1 MIFKNR
7 FVIFF
12 GMLLSFPACSSSDAG
27 NGAGEEESQPKPQP
41 KEYTDISVI
50 SFNIRVDNAADGTNV
65 WRNRRDAVVTMIE
78 RERPML
84 LGLQEAQPHQITY
97 LSEHCPDYAWY
108 GLGRDTG
115 KVPPATDSYA
125 AEETMAI
132 FWRTAEL
139 ELLDKG
145 TFWLSETPDQVSKGW
160 DASYRRT
167 CTWAGFRHKK
177 SGQTCYFFNT
187 HLDNDG
193 KVAREESIKLLVSRM
208 KTINSKRRVSFLT
221 ADFNSNVTDACFA
234 PLHVYMRDARAN
246 AAVSDDYPSWNGYGA
261 STGRL
266 DHVFFSGDNCTAREF
281 RTLRGDYGV
290 PYISDHYP
298 VAAWFRCS
306 ND

>member
-1 MIFKNR
+1 
-7 FVIFF
+7 
-12 GMLLSFPACSSSDAG
+12 MLLSFPACSSSGAG

-132 FWRTAEL
+132 FWRTVEL

-298 VAAWFRCS
+298 VAACFRCS

>member
-1 MIFKNR
+1 
-7 FVIFF
+7 
-12 GMLLSFPACSSSDAG
+12 MLLSFPACSSSDAG

-97 LSEHCPDYAWY
+97 LSEHCPNYAWY

>member
-1 MIFKNR
+1 
-7 FVIFF
+7 
-12 GMLLSFPACSSSDAG
+12 MLLSFPACSSSDAG

-160 DASYRRT
+160 DTSYRRT

-298 VAAWFRCS
+298 VAACFRCS

>member
-1 MIFKNR
+1 
-7 FVIFF
+7 
-12 GMLLSFPACSSSDAG
+12 MLLSFPACSSSDAG

-125 AEETMAI
+125 AEETMAV
-132 FWRTAEL
+132 FWRTTEL

-298 VAAWFRCS
+298 VAACFRCS

>member
-1 MIFKNR
+1 
-7 FVIFF
+7 
-12 GMLLSFPACSSSDAG
+12 MLLSFPACSSSDAG

-167 CTWAGFRHKK
+167 CTWAGFRHRK

-281 RTLRGDYGV
+281 RTLQGDYGV

>member
-1 MIFKNR
+1 
-7 FVIFF
+7 
-12 GMLLSFPACSSSDAG
+12 MLLSFPACSSSDAG

-167 CTWAGFRHKK
+167 CTWAGFRHRK
-177 SGQTCYFFNT
+177 SGQICYFFNT

-298 VAAWFRCS
+298 VAVCFRCS

>member
-1 MIFKNR
+1 
-7 FVIFF
+7 
-12 GMLLSFPACSSSDAG
+12 MLLSFPACSSSDAG

-65 WRNRRDAVVTMIE
+65 WRHRRDAVVTMIE

-298 VAAWFRCS
+298 VAACFRCS

>member
-1 MIFKNR
+1 
-7 FVIFF
+7 
-12 GMLLSFPACSSSDAG
+12 MLLSFPACSSSDAG

-84 LGLQEAQPHQITY
+84 LGLQEAQQHQITY

>member
-1 MIFKNR
+1 
-7 FVIFF
+7 
-12 GMLLSFPACSSSDAG
+12 MLLSFPACSSSDAG

-145 TFWLSETPDQVSKGW
+145 TFWLSETPDRVSKGW

-298 VAAWFRCS
+298 VAACFRCS

>member
-1 MIFKNR
+1 
-7 FVIFF
+7 
-12 GMLLSFPACSSSDAG
+12 MLLSFPACSSSDAG
-27 NGAGEEESQPKPQP
+27 NGAGEEELQPKPQP

>member
-1 MIFKNR
+1 
-7 FVIFF
+7 
-12 GMLLSFPACSSSDAG
+12 MLLSFPACSSSDAG

-167 CTWAGFRHKK
+167 CTWAGFRHRK

>member
-1 MIFKNR
+1 MICKNR
-7 FVIFF
+7 FVLFF

-145 TFWLSETPDQVSKGW
+145 TFWLSETPDRVSKGW

-298 VAAWFRCS
+298 VAACFRCS

>member
-1 MIFKNR
+1 
-7 FVIFF
+7 
-12 GMLLSFPACSSSDAG
+12 MLLSFPACSSSDAG

-167 CTWAGFRHKK
+167 CTWAGFRHRK

-298 VAAWFRCS
+298 VAACFRCS

>member
-1 MIFKNR
+1 
-7 FVIFF
+7 
-12 GMLLSFPACSSSDAG
+12 MLLSFPACSSSDAG

-221 ADFNSNVTDACFA
+221 ADFKSTVTDACFA

>member
-1 MIFKNR
+1 
-7 FVIFF
+7 
-12 GMLLSFPACSSSDAG
+12 MLLSFPACSSSDAG

-125 AEETMAI
+125 AEETMAV

-281 RTLRGDYGV
+281 RTLRDDYGV
-290 PYISDHYP
+290 PYIADHYP
-298 VAAWFRCS
+298 VAACFRCS

>member
-1 MIFKNR
+1 
-7 FVIFF
+7 
-12 GMLLSFPACSSSDAG
+12 MLLSFPACSSSDAG

-208 KTINSKRRVSFLT
+208 NTINSKRRVSFLT

>member
-1 MIFKNR
+1 
-7 FVIFF
+7 
-12 GMLLSFPACSSSDAG
+12 MLLSFPACSSSDAG

-234 PLHVYMRDARAN
+234 PLHVYMRDAQAN
-246 AAVSDDYPSWNGYGA
+246 AAVSDDYSSWNGYGA

>member
-1 MIFKNR
+1 
-7 FVIFF
+7 
-12 GMLLSFPACSSSDAG
+12 MLLSFPACSSSDAG
-27 NGAGEEESQPKPQP
+27 NGAGEEESRPKPQP

>member
-1 MIFKNR
+1 
-7 FVIFF
+7 
-12 GMLLSFPACSSSDAG
+12 MLLSFPACSSSGAG

-125 AEETMAI
+125 AEETMAV

>member
-1 MIFKNR
+1 
-7 FVIFF
+7 
-12 GMLLSFPACSSSDAG
+12 MLLSFPACSSSDAG

-132 FWRTAEL
+132 FWRMAEL

-298 VAAWFRCS
+298 VAACFRCS

>member
-1 MIFKNR
+1 
-7 FVIFF
+7 
-12 GMLLSFPACSSSDAG
+12 MLLSFPACSSSDAG

-125 AEETMAI
+125 VEETMAI

-145 TFWLSETPDQVSKGW
+145 TFWLSETPDRVSKGW

-298 VAAWFRCS
+298 VAACFRCS

>member
-1 MIFKNR
+1 
-7 FVIFF
+7 
-12 GMLLSFPACSSSDAG
+12 MLLSFPACSSSDAG

-145 TFWLSETPDQVSKGW
+145 TFWLSETPDRVSKGW

-266 DHVFFSGDNCTAREF
+266 DHVFFSGDNCTSREF

>member
-1 MIFKNR
+1 
-7 FVIFF
+7 
-12 GMLLSFPACSSSDAG
+12 MLLSFPACSSSDAG

-167 CTWAGFRHKK
+167 CTWAGFRPKK

>member
-1 MIFKNR
+1 
-7 FVIFF
+7 
-12 GMLLSFPACSSSDAG
+12 MLLSFPACSSSGAG

-298 VAAWFRCS
+298 VAACFRCS

>member
-1 MIFKNR
+1 
-7 FVIFF
+7 
-12 GMLLSFPACSSSDAG
+12 MLLSFPACSSSDAG

-41 KEYTDISVI
+41 KEYTDISLI

-125 AEETMAI
+125 AEETMAV

-298 VAAWFRCS
+298 VAACFRCS

>member
-1 MIFKNR
+1 
-7 FVIFF
+7 
-12 GMLLSFPACSSSDAG
+12 MLLSFPACSSSDAG

-145 TFWLSETPDQVSKGW
+145 PFWLSETPDQVSKGW

>member
-1 MIFKNR
+1 
-7 FVIFF
+7 
-12 GMLLSFPACSSSDAG
+12 MLLSFPACSSSGAVP
-27 NGAGEEESQPKPQP
+27 GAGEEESQPKPQP

-78 RERPML
+78 RERPMP

-125 AEETMAI
+125 AEETMAV

>member
-1 MIFKNR
+1 M
-7 FVIFF
+7 
-12 GMLLSFPACSSSDAG
+12 
-27 NGAGEEESQPKPQP
+27 
-41 KEYTDISVI
+41 I

-125 AEETMAI
+125 AEETMAV

-145 TFWLSETPDQVSKGW
+145 TFWLSETPDRVSKGW

>member
-1 MIFKNR
+1 
-7 FVIFF
+7 
-12 GMLLSFPACSSSDAG
+12 MLLSFPACSSSDAG

-246 AAVSDDYPSWNGYGA
+246 AAVSDNYPSWNGYGA

-298 VAAWFRCS
+298 VAACFRCS

>member
-1 MIFKNR
+1 
-7 FVIFF
+7 
-12 GMLLSFPACSSSDAG
+12 MLLSFPACSSSDAG

-50 SFNIRVDNAADGTNV
+50 SFNIRVDNATDGTNV

-193 KVAREESIKLLVSRM
+193 KVAREESIKLLVSRV

-246 AAVSDDYPSWNGYGA
+246 AAVSDNYPSWNGYGA

>member
-1 MIFKNR
+1 M
-7 FVIFF
+7 
-12 GMLLSFPACSSSDAG
+12 
-27 NGAGEEESQPKPQP
+27 
-41 KEYTDISVI
+41 I

-84 LGLQEAQPHQITY
+84 LGFQEAQPHQITY

>member
-1 MIFKNR
+1 
-7 FVIFF
+7 
-12 GMLLSFPACSSSDAG
+12 
-27 NGAGEEESQPKPQP
+27 
-41 KEYTDISVI
+41 
-50 SFNIRVDNAADGTNV
+50 
-65 WRNRRDAVVTMIE
+65 MIE

-125 AEETMAI
+125 AEETMAV

-281 RTLRGDYGV
+281 RTLRDDYGV

-298 VAAWFRCS
+298 VAACFRCS

>member
-1 MIFKNR
+1 
-7 FVIFF
+7 
-12 GMLLSFPACSSSDAG
+12 MLLSFPACSSSDAG

-167 CTWAGFRHKK
+167 CTWAGFRHRK

-193 KVAREESIKLLVSRM
+193 KVAREESIKQLVSRM

>member
-1 MIFKNR
+1 
-7 FVIFF
+7 
-12 GMLLSFPACSSSDAG
+12 MLLSFPACSSSDAG

-125 AEETMAI
+125 AEETMAV

-145 TFWLSETPDQVSKGW
+145 TFWLSETPDLVSKGW

>member
-1 MIFKNR
+1 MYKR
-7 FVIFF
+7 
-12 GMLLSFPACSSSDAG
+12 
-27 NGAGEEESQPKPQP
+27 Q
-41 KEYTDISVI
+41 
-50 SFNIRVDNAADGTNV
+50 
-65 WRNRRDAVVTMIE
+65 
-78 RERPML
+78 
-84 LGLQEAQPHQITY
+84 
-97 LSEHCPDYAWY
+97 
-108 GLGRDTG
+108 
-115 KVPPATDSYA
+115 
-125 AEETMAI
+125 
-132 FWRTAEL
+132 
-139 ELLDKG
+139 
-145 TFWLSETPDQVSKGW
+145 
-160 DASYRRT
+160 
-167 CTWAGFRHKK
+167 
-177 SGQTCYFFNT
+177 

>member
-1 MIFKNR
+1 
-7 FVIFF
+7 
-12 GMLLSFPACSSSDAG
+12 MLLSFPACSSSGAG
-27 NGAGEEESQPKPQP
+27 NGAGEEESQP

-266 DHVFFSGDNCTAREF
+266 DHVFFSGDNCTARKF

-298 VAAWFRCS
+298 VAACFRCS

>member
-1 MIFKNR
+1 
-7 FVIFF
+7 
-12 GMLLSFPACSSSDAG
+12 MLLSFPACSSSDAG
-27 NGAGEEESQPKPQP
+27 NGAGEEELQPKPQP

-115 KVPPATDSYA
+115 KVPPATDFYA

-298 VAAWFRCS
+298 VAACFRCS

>member
-1 MIFKNR
+1 
-7 FVIFF
+7 
-12 GMLLSFPACSSSDAG
+12 MLLSFPACSSSDAG

-50 SFNIRVDNAADGTNV
+50 SFNIRVDNVADGTNV

-298 VAAWFRCS
+298 VAACFRCS

>member
-1 MIFKNR
+1 MICKNR
-7 FVIFF
+7 FVLFF
-12 GMLLSFPACSSSDAG
+12 GMLLSFPACSSSGAG

-125 AEETMAI
+125 AEETMAV

>member
-1 MIFKNR
+1 
-7 FVIFF
+7 
-12 GMLLSFPACSSSDAG
+12 MLLSFPACSSSDAG

-84 LGLQEAQPHQITY
+84 LGLQEAQAHQITY

-193 KVAREESIKLLVSRM
+193 KVACEESIKLLVSRM

-298 VAAWFRCS
+298 VAACFRCS